1 MIAPIFAIVSSC
13 LSDTTFASSL
23 RCSASLPSSLWSVD
37 CISTIDMPMSAPW
50 RTMSTESESI
60 GVRRSI
66 ASRSPVPAHEIPTA
80 IVAPYRT
87 CGL

>member
-1 MIAPIFAIVSSC
+1 MASENLRRIAQNCAG
-13 LSDTTFASSL
+13 L
-23 RCSASLPSSLWSVD
+23 RRSARTLPSSLWSVL
-37 CISTIDMPMSAPW
+37 CISTIDMPISAPW

-80 IVAPYRT
+80 IVAP
-87 CGL
+87 